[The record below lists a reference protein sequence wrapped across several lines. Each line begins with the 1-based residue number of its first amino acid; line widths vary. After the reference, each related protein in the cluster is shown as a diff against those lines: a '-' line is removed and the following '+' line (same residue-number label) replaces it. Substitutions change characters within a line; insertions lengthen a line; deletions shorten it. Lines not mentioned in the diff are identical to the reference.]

1 MFAKLSQNILVASV
15 HFVHFGF
22 LCCAGG
28 QGTKTRRSWWF
39 SLNVCVGLGL
49 PGNAVKWNINSALGV
64 YNLPPCGG
72 SYIRQRKSVS
82 PLYSCISSFVKCPS
96 LRRKNKAKFAISNMS
111 CCERSAH
118 NVAKIVNYFGETL
131 KIIKKCKFL
140 PKIRFYLAKVS
151 NKCSSASVHC
161 VQMLAWDGQCL
172 FPGSVGEFFLDF
184 AFVVKNDF

>member
-1 MFAKLSQNILVASV
+1 MLFAKLSQNILVASV

-22 LCCAGG
+22 RVWRRGR
-28 QGTKTRRSWWF
+28 QWTQNTRRSWWF

-96 LRRKNKAKFAISNMS
+96 LRRKNKAKFAVSNMS

-118 NVAKIVNYFGETL
+118 NVAN
-131 KIIKKCKFL
+131 
-140 PKIRFYLAKVS
+140 
-151 NKCSSASVHC
+151 
-161 VQMLAWDGQCL
+161 
-172 FPGSVGEFFLDF
+172 LD
-184 AFVVKNDF
+184 KNRDI